1 MAYLQQRHY
10 TPLTVTHLAQAM
22 TDSSL
27 HLPDRPVVVTIDDGV
42 ADFYMGALPVLTRYG
57 FPATLYVTTGF
68 VGGTSRW
75 LSGVG
80 EGLRPMLTWSQ
91 IADVQASG
99 IECGAHSRSHPQLD
113 ILARAAARD
122 EIVHCKSE
130 LEHQLGRQ
138 VVTFAYPH
146 GYYSA
151 AVRRLVQEAGYS
163 SACAVKHAMSATT
176 DDRFALARI
185 IVTDTDDMD
194 GFGQVLAGRGLP
206 VAPVRER
213 VRTRGWRT
221 GRRLAG
227 LFKRRPSLETRID
240 HATRKDTTPP
250 AGGAERGTR
259 LSARPADP
267 GDERINRLIDWG
279 IQDEGGGHGA

>member
-1 MAYLQQRHY
+1 MAYLHKRQY
-10 TPLTVTHLAQAM
+10 TPMTVTQLAQTM
-22 TDSSL
+22 TEGSL
-27 HLPDRPVVVTIDDGV
+27 HLPDRPVVVTVDDGL
-42 ADFYMGALPVLTRYG
+42 ADFYTGALPVLTQYG

-68 VGGTSRW
+68 VGGTGRW
-75 LSGVG
+75 LSRAG

-113 ILARAAARD
+113 ILAPAAARD

-130 LEHQLGRQ
+130 LEQQLGRQ
-138 VVTFAYPH
+138 VATFAYPH

-151 AVRRLVQEAGYS
+151 SVRQLVQEAGYS

-185 IVTDTDDMD
+185 IVTETVDLD
-194 GFGQVLAGRGLP
+194 GFGHVLAGRGLP

-213 VRTRGWRT
+213 VRARGWRVV
-221 GRRLAG
+221 RRWVARSE
-227 LFKRRPSLETRID
+227 RRRCPQTRSD
-240 HATRKDTTPP
+240 HGQGKEVDTT
-250 AGGAERGTR
+250 GA
-259 LSARPADP
+259 
-267 GDERINRLIDWG
+267 N
-279 IQDEGGGHGA
+279 

>member
-138 VVTFAYPH
+138 VATFAYPH

-194 GFGQVLAGRGLP
+194 GLGRLLAGRGLP
-206 VAPVRER
+206 VAPRRER
-213 VRTRGWRT
+213 VQARGWRVV
-221 GRRLAG
+221 RRWAAARSE
-227 LFKRRPSLETRID
+227 RRRCPQTRS
-240 HATRKDTTPP
+240 
-250 AGGAERGTR
+250 ERGQR
-259 LSARPADP
+259 
-267 GDERINRLIDWG
+267 
-279 IQDEGGGHGA
+279 QEGGTTGAN

>member
-1 MAYLQQRHY
+1 MATLVPILLYHSISAQATSQYRQWAIRPDTFAAHMAYLHSRHY
-10 TPLTVTHLAQAM
+10 TPMTVTQLAQAM
-22 TDSSL
+22 MTGSAR
-27 HLPDRPVVVTIDDGV
+27 LPDRPVVVTVDDGL
-42 ADFYMGALPVLTRYG
+42 ADFYTGALPVLAHYG

-75 LSGVG
+75 LSRVG

-113 ILARAAARD
+113 ILSPAAARD
-122 EIVHCKSE
+122 EIVHCKSA
-130 LEHQLGRQ
+130 LEQRLGQQ
-138 VVTFAYPH
+138 VATFAYPH

-185 IVTDTDDMD
+185 IVTDTDDGD
-194 GFGQVLAGRGLP
+194 GFGQLLAGRGLP

-213 VRTRGWRT
+213 VRTRGWRVV
-221 GRRLAG
+221 RRWAA
-227 LFKRRPSLETRID
+227 RRERRQCPQTRSD
-240 HATRKDTTPP
+240 HGQRTEDDTT
-250 AGGAERGTR
+250 GA
-259 LSARPADP
+259 
-267 GDERINRLIDWG
+267 N
-279 IQDEGGGHGA
+279 